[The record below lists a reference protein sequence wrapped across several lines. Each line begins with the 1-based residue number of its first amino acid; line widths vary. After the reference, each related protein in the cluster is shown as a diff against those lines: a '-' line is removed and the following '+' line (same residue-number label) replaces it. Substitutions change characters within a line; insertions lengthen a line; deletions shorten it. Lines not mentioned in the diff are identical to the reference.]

1 MFSPS
6 RGKSNASFDSTL
18 EKVPKAVFIL
28 VMGVGRRVGGQ
39 FLNLS
44 YPPPLEEI
52 LTASMILMV
61 QLTVVV
67 VALNLYNVKDF
78 SVPRMNSKRNL
89 QNTNTVCS

>member
-44 YPPPLEEI
+44 YPPPG
-52 LTASMILMV
+52 
-61 QLTVVV
+61 
-67 VALNLYNVKDF
+67 
-78 SVPRMNSKRNL
+78 RNPYGVYDPYGA
-89 QNTNTVCS
+89 TNRCCCCIKLV